1 MYKRVLGCSAQSEN
15 GLSTLWCHMFFLTLI
30 AYIYKI
36 IEEDMRRSRE
46 ADVFAEN
53 RLAPLI

>member
-1 MYKRVLGCSAQSEN
+1 MYKRVLGCSAQSEK
-15 GLSTLWCHMFFLTLI
+15 GLSTLLCHMFFLTLI

-36 IEEDMRRSRE
+36 IEDMRRSRE

>member
-15 GLSTLWCHMFFLTLI
+15 GLSTLGCHMLFLTLI

-36 IEEDMRRSRE
+36 IEDMRRSRE

>member
-15 GLSTLWCHMFFLTLI
+15 GLSTLLCHMFFLTLI

-36 IEEDMRRSRE
+36 IEDMRRSRE

>member
-36 IEEDMRRSRE
+36 IEDMRRSRE